1 MKGKTSNP
9 LPTKQEILTRLEDNS
24 ALLQMYRVRRIGL
37 FGSYARQEQKKRSDI
52 DLLVEFES
60 ATFDNFMN
68 LAFAMER
75 LFHKKIDLVM
85 PESLSPYL
93 KPLIEQEVSWIEV

>member
-1 MKGKTSNP
+1 MASMLRQELN
-9 LPTKQEILTRLEDNS
+9 KQEILARLAENS
-24 ALLQMYRVRRIGL
+24 ALLQKFHVRRIGL

-52 DLLVEFES
+52 DLLVEFDL

-68 LAFAMER
+68 LVFAMER
-75 LFHKKIDLVM
+75 LFRKKIDLVM

-93 KPLIEQEVSWIEV
+93 KPLIDQEVTWLEV